1 VIAKAGSART
11 LAAALGLLA
20 LAALFAWLGA
30 WQLTRAE
37 TSRAALA
44 QFASGTDDRV
54 LASLPL
60 ELADELRFRRVEI
73 DGEYVAERQFLLDN
87 MLHEG
92 AAGYQVLTALR
103 VPGTDKRVLVNR
115 GWVPAGDRAVLP
127 DVAVSGGARTM
138 MGRLEHLPR
147 PGMRLGEQAADHGE
161 AVVVLQYPTAADLAQ
176 RLGAPVYDF
185 ELLLDPAA
193 EDGYVRD
200 WKAPGMAPERHL
212 AYAGQWLAL
221 CLGALATAIVIAVRA
236 VRRRNET

>member
-1 VIAKAGSART
+1 MIAKAGSART

-44 QFASGTDDRV
+44 QFASGAEDRA

-60 ELADELRFRRVEI
+60 VLADDLRFRRVEI